1 MPQDGRKVN
10 KHTQTLL
17 QSLCKP
23 EKRDL
28 KKSEVP
34 AILLTAGELDLLF

>member
-1 MPQDGRKVN
+1 MPQDGRKG
-10 KHTQTLL
+10 KKRTQTLL

-23 EKRDL
+23 EKRGL

-34 AILLTAGELDLLF
+34 AVLLTAGELDLLF